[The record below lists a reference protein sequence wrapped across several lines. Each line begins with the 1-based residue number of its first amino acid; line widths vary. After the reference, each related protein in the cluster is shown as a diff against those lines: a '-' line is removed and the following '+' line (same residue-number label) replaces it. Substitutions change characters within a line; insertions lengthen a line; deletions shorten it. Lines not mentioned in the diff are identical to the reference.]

1 MRWLGRTIEK
11 EHAPL
16 LVEVA
21 TAEHANRLISEGLA
35 MKYDLKIVERFDPR
49 ARITQCFKY

>member
-1 MRWLGRTIEK
+1 MGMRWLGRNIKK

-21 TAEHANRLISEGLA
+21 TAEQANRLINEGFA
-35 MKYDLKIVERFDPR
+35 IAYDLKIVERFNLK
-49 ARITQCFKY
+49 ARIT